1 MFDVFFLILPFESVT
16 PGSSLFVHR
25 DEAEADFVCVYQG
38 LFVQEEISPMVS
50 GGFALHSKLCENGW
64 LQIHK

>member
-1 MFDVFFLILPFESVT
+1 MFFLILSFESVT
-16 PGSSLFVHR
+16 LGSSLFVHH
-25 DEAEADFVCVYQG
+25 DEAEADFVCIYQG

-50 GGFALHSKLCENGW
+50 GGFALHSKLYENSW